1 MHAFKGTVTVLNMA
15 ATATAT
21 DANNPDKKV
30 IFKNCPPFTDCIS
43 KISNT
48 QVDNAKGTDGV
59 MLMYNRIYW

>member
-1 MHAFKGTVTVLNMA
+1 MA

-30 IFKNCPPFTDCIS
+30 MFKNCPPFTDCIS

-59 MLMYNRIYW
+59 MLMYNRIY